1 MKDEKERKIN
11 PRKINEIRDLKDNEK
26 INKTKNGFL
35 EKNTQ
40 N

>member
-1 MKDEKERKIN
+1 MKKREKTQ
-11 PRKINEIRDLKDNEK
+11 INEIRDLKDNEK